1 MTEAEKA
8 ATRFRRTLAEPKL
21 LLIPGGFSPLAARM
35 VEAAG
40 LEAFFLA
47 GSQVTAYIYA
57 WPDVGLMA
65 REEMTQAAQ
74 RVASACNIPIFV
86 DADTGYGNALNVYH
100 AVQGYVR
107 TGAAGLHLEDQ
118 VAPKRSGTTSGRQ
131 CLSQEEAIG
140 KLRAAVAAR
149 DELDPDFVI
158 CGRCDLIGAEGGSFE
173 AAVERCVAYVEE
185 AKVDFIWLNN
195 VQTIDQM
202 ALAAERIPGPVMP
215 TFGGAPPGPT
225 LQQLEQ
231 MGIAAAIFPGM
242 TSSNGLQAT
251 WDLLNDLRER
261 GQPALDERRDSSPDS
276 KWGRVRFSSFVQMDQ
291 VKIEEIES
299 RFLPPER
306 RRDYESTFGH
316 FAPPQT

>member
-1 MTEAEKA
+1 MAERERLT
-8 ATRFRRTLAEPKL
+8 TRFKRRLTEPEL
-21 LLIPGGFSPLAARM
+21 LLIPGGFSPLAGRM

-74 RVASACNIPIFV
+74 RVASACTIPVFV

-107 TGAAGLHLEDQ
+107 SGAAGLHLEDQ
-118 VAPKRSGTTSGRQ
+118 VAPKRSGTTAGRQ
-131 CLSQEEAIG
+131 CISQEEAIG

-149 DELDPDFVI
+149 QELDPDFVI
-158 CGRCDLIGAEGGSFE
+158 CARCDLIGAEGGSFE
-173 AAVERCVAYVEE
+173 AAVERCIAYVED
-185 AKVDFIWLNN
+185 AKADFIWLNN
-195 VQTIDQM
+195 VQSIDE
-202 ALAAERIPGPVMP
+202 LAIAAQRIPGPVMP
-215 TFGGAPPGPT
+215 TYGGPPPGPSLDQ
-225 LQQLEQ
+225 LQSF
-231 MGIAAAIFPGM
+231 GIAAAIFPGM
-242 TSSNGLQAT
+242 TSNSGLQAT
-251 WDLLNDLRER
+251 WDLLNDLKER
-261 GQPALDERRDSSPDS
+261 GQAALDERREAAPAG

-291 VKIEEIES
+291 ARIQEIED

-306 RRDYESTFGH
+306 RRDYDGTFGH
-316 FAPPQT
+316 FAPPQN